1 MNILTMLWKN
11 LRRGYQT
18 LLFPARP
25 KITARF
31 RGLVEFDPAFCTGC
45 AVCRMRCTS
54 RAIEFKA
61 GKGEFTWSY
70 NPGQCTF
77 CGRCVEGCIEH
88 ALKEGHTEHA
98 LSQQQDTPPIYVTQG
113 ELKKSYTVARR
124 PPAPK
129 PSAASVAPAPS
140 SVAPAVSFVAP
151 VSRPAVLA
159 QPALSL
165 VEGSTP
171 PGGDSQ

>member
-1 MNILTMLWKN
+1 MNILIMLWKN

-18 LLFPARP
+18 LLFPAHPRVTP
-25 KITARF
+25 RF
-31 RGLVEFDPAFCTGC
+31 RGLVQFDPALCTGC
-45 AVCRMRCTS
+45 AVCRFRCTS

-77 CGRCVEGCIEH
+77 CGRCVEGCAEH

-98 LSQQQDTPPIYVTQG
+98 LSQQEAVPPVYTMQG

-124 PPAPK
+124 PPVPK
-129 PSAASVAPAPS
+129 ATVPVMAALVVSAGVDARTTAGEDAGATKDDRATTLLESGATTGG
-140 SVAPAVSFVAP
+140 
-151 VSRPAVLA
+151 A
-159 QPALSL
+159 Q
-165 VEGSTP
+165 
-171 PGGDSQ
+171 

>member
-1 MNILTMLWKN
+1 MNILTMMARN

-25 KITARF
+25 KVTPRF
-31 RGLVEFDPAFCTGC
+31 RGLVQFDSALCTGC
-45 AVCRMRCTS
+45 AVCCFRCTS

-77 CGRCVEGCIEH
+77 CGRCVEGCAEH
-88 ALKEGHTEHA
+88 ALKEGRTEHA
-98 LSQQQDTPPIYVTQG
+98 LSQQQDTPPIYLTRG
-113 ELKKSYTVARR
+113 ALKMSYTVARR

-129 PSAASVAPAPS
+129 P
-140 SVAPAVSFVAP
+140 P
-151 VSRPAVLA
+151 VPRPAVASTDAASSASSPISSPATGGA
-159 QPALSL
+159 Q
-165 VEGSTP
+165 
-171 PGGDSQ
+171 

>member
-1 MNILTMLWKN
+1 MNILSMMWQN

-25 KITARF
+25 KITPRF
-31 RGLVEFDPAFCTGC
+31 RGLVQFDPALCTGC
-45 AVCRMRCTS
+45 AVCRFRCTS

-77 CGRCVEGCIEH
+77 CGRCVEGCTEH

-98 LSQQQDTPPIYVTQG
+98 LSQQQDTPPVYQRQV
-113 ELKKSYTVARR
+113 YRR
-124 PPAPK
+124 
-129 PSAASVAPAPS
+129 
-140 SVAPAVSFVAP
+140 
-151 VSRPAVLA
+151 
-159 QPALSL
+159 
-165 VEGSTP
+165 
-171 PGGDSQ
+171 

>member
-25 KITARF
+25 NVTARF
-31 RGLVEFDPAFCTGC
+31 RGLVEFDPVLCTGC
-45 AVCRMRCTS
+45 GICKMRCTS
-54 RAIEFKA
+54 RAIDIKP

-88 ALKEGHTEHA
+88 ALKGGHSEHA
-98 LSQQQDTPPIYVTQG
+98 LSQQEDTPPIYTRQG
-113 ELKKSYTVARR
+113 ELKTSYTVARKR
-124 PPAPK
+124 PAAKVAAARKSAIAPAGGVD
-129 PSAASVAPAPS
+129 AASTAGREAGATPVAVVTYAS
-140 SVAPAVSFVAP
+140 
-151 VSRPAVLA
+151 
-159 QPALSL
+159 
-165 VEGSTP
+165 
-171 PGGDSQ
+171 GGA

>member
-1 MNILTMLWKN
+1 MNILIMMIQN

-25 KITARF
+25 KITPRF
-31 RGLVEFDPAFCTGC
+31 RGLVQFEPTLCTGC
-45 AVCRMRCTS
+45 AVCRFRCTS

-77 CGRCVEGCIEH
+77 CGRCVEGCAEH
-88 ALKEGHTEHA
+88 ALKEGRTEHA
-98 LSQQQDTPPIYVTQG
+98 LSQEQDTPPVYLAQG

-129 PSAASVAPAPS
+129 PPAPK
-140 SVAPAVSFVAP
+140 PAVDVAAP
-151 VSRPAVLA
+151 VSIPAVLTT
-159 QPALSL
+159 
-165 VEGSTP
+165 STP
-171 PGGDSQ
+171 SEGGAQ